1 MLYVYVIQNREAPPE
16 VYSSYFAAATRC
28 QSHLS
33 GIAEKGSLSERYCL
47 VLEELRLEALRQ
59 TSTPGLGGVES
70 HPLEIGFQPLSMPTG
85 TDGSPGGITNYTGQ
99 MENAG
104 IINSMPVSAPC
115 DYSGW
120 DQFFSLVSSG
130 LGNLDVSTMAIHP
143 SFEGE

>member
-28 QSHLS
+28 QNHLS
-33 GIAEKGSLSERYCL
+33 GVAEKGSLPERYCL
-47 VLEELRLEALRQ
+47 VLEELRLEAMRQ
-59 TSTPGLGGVES
+59 TSMTGMADIES
-70 HPLEIGFQPLSMPTG
+70 HPPEMGFQSLSMPTEG
-85 TDGSPGGITNYTGQ
+85 NTESIANYASQ
-99 MENAG
+99 MENAE